1 MHINLRNLEQFADC
15 LYYEPAG
22 RTFSIKNTGD
32 GPLQVLITL
41 MRLVETGRAVGLHNI
56 ATAAGA

>member
-1 MHINLRNLEQFADC
+1 MLPHKGHGLMTINNTKEVEIVPET

-22 RTFSIKNTGD
+22 STFKIKNTGD

-41 MRLVETGRAVGLHNI
+41 VRVEGGPS
-56 ATAAGA
+56 